1 MCEDLYKTE
10 GSPLCYRFMNALYS
24 LLDGSSDNTKFE
36 DDCRAIIGIQSYVL
50 FTLDKL
56 IYKLV
61 KQVKYISSSFCLLHT
76 IISFLPLKYLFILF
90 QLQAVAADEMD
101 TKLLQLYA
109 YEKSR
114 KPGKFVD
121 MVYHEN
127 ARVLLH
133 DENIYRIEYVSF
145 YFTFQ
150 STLVCS

>member
-1 MCEDLYKTE
+1 
-10 GSPLCYRFMNALYS
+10 MNALYS

-36 DDCRAIIGIQSYVL
+36 DDCRAIVGIQSYVL

-61 KQVKYISSSFCLLHT
+61 KQVTYIISSFLSFQQLTIFPTIKMCL
-76 IISFLPLKYLFILF
+76 ILF
-90 QLQAVAADEMD
+90 QLQAIAADEMD
-101 TKLLQLYA
+101 NKLLQLYA

-121 MVYHEN
+121 IVYHEN

-145 YFTFQ
+145 YFAFM
-150 STLVCS
+150 SIEVCS